1 MSNVIQFLSHALIQ
15 VGDYLVVE
23 CPFSTK
29 KKIEIKFTYNSF
41 WPEEYNWKLS
51 HSQQLKSKI
60 LFQMKDDRFEIE
72 AHGAWFFCNGIAV
85 QKTILTHNMCVE
97 FEGLKLKFTK
107 KNSDKKGVVN
117 VDENLTNSSL
127 NILFEGETGTGKTSM
142 AKNIHDASRI
152 SGLFLHLN
160 LAAIPFGLIESTL
173 FGHKKGAFTGAIQD
187 EKGAIEKA
195 KNGTLF
201 LDELDSIP
209 HSIQLKLLL
218 MLDNHF
224 YYRVGESN
232 PRRVECRFFFSTG
245 KPLKEL
251 VKNNHWR
258 KDFYYRIL
266 TGHHVVLPSLR
277 EKPELV
283 HDFISQFK
291 QEKGI
296 EIDPFL
302 EKFYLN
308 CSWEGNYRQLSSHF
322 ERKKLMSSRLYWKY
336 DDLDDE
342 LLSSE
347 SIVTDEAWP
356 KLEKVKQDYVYK
368 VLHRVSGKVSE
379 ASRILGISELTI
391 RRMKSA

>member
-1 MSNVIQFLSHALIQ
+1 MSNVIQFLSLALIQ

-23 CPFSTK
+23 CPFRPK
-29 KKIEIKFTYNSF
+29 KKVDINFTYNSF
-41 WPEEYNWKLS
+41 SIDDYNWQIS

-60 LFQMKDDRFEIE
+60 FFQWTQNGFEIE
-72 AHGAWFFCNGIAV
+72 AHGAWFFCNGVAV
-85 QKTILTHNMCVE
+85 QKTLLTHNMCVE
-97 FEGLKLKFTK
+97 FEGLKLKFSKRTK
-107 KNSDKKGVVN
+107 QNTDKPI
-117 VDENLTNSSL
+117 VDDHLANSSL

-142 AKNIHDASRI
+142 AKSIHDASER
-152 SGLFLHLN
+152 SGNFLHLN

-173 FGHKKGAFTGAIQD
+173 FGHKKGSFTGAFQD

-195 KNGTLF
+195 RNGTLF

-209 HSIQLKLLL
+209 QSIQLKLLL

-224 YYRVGESN
+224 YYRVGESV
-232 PRRVECRFFFSTG
+232 PRKVECRFFFSTG

-258 KDFYYRIL
+258 KDFYYRVL

-277 EKPELV
+277 EKPELIRE
-283 HDFISQFK
+283 FINLYK
-291 QEKGI
+291 HEKGI

-322 ERKKLMSSRLYWKY
+322 ERKKLMSSKLFWKY

-342 LLSSE
+342 LLTSE
-347 SIVTDEAWP
+347 GIITNESWP
-356 KLEKVKQDYVYK
+356 SLEKVKCDYVYK
-368 VLHRVSGKVSE
+368 VLHRVGGKVSE
-379 ASRILGISELTI
+379 ASRILEISELTI